1 MVNRYT
7 HQIEFDSPDA
17 AYERARKDIDRYL
30 ERSFKTVCMDYI
42 TLNFRYSFVGKL
54 RKRDDTKD
62 DVVDFV
68 AAVVEN
74 DVNRTAVSMCRLH
87 GDMLGKK
94 DYDTLVNRSRSI
106 AGSNRMYM
114 MFSGVGFSSELKE
127 LAVMD
132 RNIRLVSLD
141 DIYRQ

>member
-1 MVNRYT
+1 MLL
-7 HQIEFDSPDA
+7 ISSSLLLPSL
-17 AYERARKDIDRYL
+17 RAFLISL
-30 ERSFKTVCMDYI
+30 TSHFCLSES
-42 TLNFRYSFVGKL
+42 LNFRYSFVGKL

-114 MFSGVGFSSELKE
+114 MFSGVGFSSELEE
-127 LAVMD
+127 LAIMD
-132 RNIRLVSLD
+132 RNIRLMSLD